1 MGVKRGSVQIRYTPR
16 MNVSWLEWFGYLASV
31 VVLVSLAMR
40 SIAKLRW
47 INLAGSLLFAAY
59 GFLIGSIPTGALN
72 IGIAGINA
80 YFLFKIYSTGEELV
94 LIEANLAS
102 PYFRH
107 FWNTNRGEILR
118 LFGDVPLS
126 SDKRAFYFLRNNITA
141 GILVGHE
148 MDDTDFCI
156 DIDFVTRE
164 YRDFKLGRY
173 FIAGG
178 RLATVM
184 PRMHRLRAR
193 PSSAI
198 HRRYLKK
205 LGFVEAD
212 QRTGLLERELTR
224 DTASADH
231 ILEITYP

>member
-16 MNVSWLEWFGYLASV
+16 MNVPWLEWFGYLASV

-47 INLAGSLLFAAY
+47 INLAGSL
-59 GFLIGSIPTGALN
+59 TT
-72 IGIAGINA
+72 GIAGINA

-107 FWNTNRGEILR
+107 FWNTNRGEIVR
-118 LFGDVPLS
+118 LFGEVPLS

-173 FIAGG
+173 FIASG

-198 HRRYLKK
+198 HRRYLQK

-212 QRTGLLERELTR
+212 QRTGLLERELT
-224 DTASADH
+224 
-231 ILEITYP
+231 